1 MMNKKAVISIAVI
14 LAVVLAV
21 GGFVFTRINS
31 KQEQQPIIDT
41 TKPTT
46 TTEKAEEFNEY
57 IENMD
62 TQEIEDTLNEKPTDA
77 QKDGFD
83 HAIGEIA
90 VPEINSEITVDE
102 NGVAHYTDTEGNA
115 VEVGLDETVIN
126 KTEEEL
132 EDDYD
137 RMLEELRGYQVGGT
151 TENQGNQGNQGNN
164 ETQGTQGTT
173 STPGSTG
180 TNNNSTGNNID
191 AGDDISPEEAAEA
204 RRKAEEEFIKNGGT
218 LTTDQREGTIS
229 DSEREYIGT
238 HLRPAN

>member
-1 MMNKKAVISIAVI
+1 MNKKAAISIAVI

-21 GGFVFTRINS
+21 GGFVFTRLNS
-31 KQEQQPIIDT
+31 KAGQQPTVDT

-46 TTEKAEEFNEY
+46 TTEKAEEFNQY

-62 TQEIEDTLNEKPTDA
+62 TQDIENTLNEKPTDT
-77 QKDGFD
+77 QKDAFD

-90 VPEINSEITVDE
+90 LPEINSEITIDE
-102 NGVAHYTDTEGNA
+102 DGTAHYIDTEGNA

-132 EDDYD
+132 EDDYE
-137 RMLEELRGYQVGGT
+137 RMLAELKGYQAGSNSNTQGT
-151 TENQGNQGNQGNN
+151 QGN
-164 ETQGTQGTT
+164 QGTQGTT
-173 STPGSTG
+173 GNQATPG
-180 TNNNSTGNNID
+180 TNASLAGNNID
-191 AGDDISPEEAAEA
+191 ASDDISPEEAAEA

-229 DSEREYIGT
+229 GSEREYIGT
-238 HLRPAN
+238 HLKPAN